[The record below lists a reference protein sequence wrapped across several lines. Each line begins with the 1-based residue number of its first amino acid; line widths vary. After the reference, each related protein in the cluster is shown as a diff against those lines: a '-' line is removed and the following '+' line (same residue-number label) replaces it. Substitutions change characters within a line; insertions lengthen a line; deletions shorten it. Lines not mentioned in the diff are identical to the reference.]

1 MSASHPPWRPI
12 LEGALAERASEAVE
26 AIAADLSD
34 PERLG
39 SANHSLALGDA
50 GLALL
55 FGYLAEAFPSQAY
68 GEISGRY
75 LDHAVESVAARS
87 VSASLY
93 PGFTGVAWTIEHLS
107 RRSEGDEEDPNQA
120 IDDLLRPVLERTPW
134 TGPFDLTGGLVGICV
149 YLRERLPRPVAASCL
164 ASAVDRLQELSEST
178 AAGVAWKVR
187 APFLTLA
194 TAQQCPHGYFDLG
207 VAHGVPGVIATLAC
221 ACAARTNEAK
231 ARALLE
237 GAVRWLWMQA
247 LPDASLST
255 FPRAVA
261 PELAARSSRFAW
273 CYGDPGITAVL
284 LDAARSVGEPE
295 LERTA
300 IELGRQ
306 AAARPSEHSGI
317 VDAALCHGAAGLG
330 HIFNRMFQHSGDAA
344 FADAAQRWLA
354 RALDLRRPGEGFG
367 GYRAAENRPGG
378 RIDWVDNPSLLT
390 GAAGIALALL
400 AATSAIEPAWDRVFL
415 LSSPSVAEPARPTKT
430 S

>member
-1 MSASHPPWRPI
+1 MSGSRPRAWRPI
-12 LEGALAERASEAVE
+12 LEGSLAQRASQAVE

-55 FGYLAEAFPSQAY
+55 FGYLAEAFPSSGY
-68 GEISGRY
+68 DEISGRY
-75 LDHAVESVAARS
+75 LDRSIESVAARS

-107 RRSEGDEEDPNQA
+107 RRGETPEEDPNEA
-120 IDDLLRPVLERTPW
+120 IDELLQPLLERTPW
-134 TGPFDLTGGLVGICV
+134 TGPVDLTGGLVGICV
-149 YLRERLPRPVAASCL
+149 YLRERSPRPVAASCL
-164 ASAVDRLQELSEST
+164 ASAVDRLQELSESSE
-178 AAGVAWKVR
+178 AGIAWKVR

-207 VAHGVPGVIATLAC
+207 VAHGVPGVISTLAC
-221 ACAARTNEAK
+221 ACAAGTNEAK
-231 ARALLE
+231 ARPLLDGALH
-237 GAVRWLWMQA
+237 WLWMQGV
-247 LPDASLST
+247 PDATLST
-255 FPRAVA
+255 FPPAVA
-261 PELAARSSRFAW
+261 RELAARSSRFAW
-273 CYGDPGITAVL
+273 CYGDPGIAAVL
-284 LDAARSVGEPE
+284 LDAARNLEEPE
-295 LERTA
+295 LERKA
-300 IELGRQ
+300 IALGRQ
-306 AAARPSEHSGI
+306 AATRPAQHSGV

-330 HIFNRMFQHSGDAA
+330 HIFNRMFQHSGDSA
-344 FADAAQRWLA
+344 FEDAAQRWLT

-378 RIDWVDNPSLLT
+378 GIDWVDNPSLLT

-415 LSSPSVAEPARPTKT
+415 LSSRNSV
-430 S
+430 